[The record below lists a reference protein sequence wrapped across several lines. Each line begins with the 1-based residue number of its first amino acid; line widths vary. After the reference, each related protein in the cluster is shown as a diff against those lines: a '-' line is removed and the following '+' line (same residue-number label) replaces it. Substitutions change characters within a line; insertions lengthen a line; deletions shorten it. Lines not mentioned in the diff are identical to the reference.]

1 MLKGKLIRSA
11 GGLLSGLLK
20 GLNTLAEMLL
30 GSEALSFFS
39 MLIFNSISSVVG
51 FMKKKIQGLFEV
63 ICKDFDH
70 GISFSI
76 F

>member
-11 GGLLSGLLK
+11 GGLLSGLLE